1 MPNLTTS
8 TDVDTFMGSADQAAM
23 RTNMSLGTAATQDS
37 TAFATAAQGS
47 LADSAVQPGDLGT
60 AAYENTTAFAPATS
74 GTAVLKG
81 NGSGGFSNAAA
92 GTDFAPA
99 TSGTAIL
106 KGSGSGGFSNAA
118 AGTDYAPAT
127 SGSAILKGNGAGGFS
142 NASSGTDYAP
152 ATSGSAILKGNG
164 AGGFSSASSG
174 TDYAPA
180 TSGSAILKGN
190 GAGGFSSASAGTD
203 YAPATSGT
211 AILKGDG
218 SGGFSATTANVDYQG
233 VPEVKSGNFTAA
245 NNGFYVTTATC
256 TVTDPSPSEGQG
268 YSVLVRNG
276 TATIGGTG
284 YATAGVLIRRIYHS
298 GAWATYAALISEGPL
313 GTPSSGTLTNCTGLP
328 LTTGVTGDL
337 PLANLAQASA
347 ASRLLGRGSASGAG
361 DFQEISIGTGL
372 SMSGTTLSA
381 TGSSSGKILQVV
393 QATKTDTAS
402 VTGSSFSSVFTASI
416 TPSSNTSKV
425 LFIAMLSCSG
435 ASNQEQL
442 IRLVRSATN
451 LLIADTAGN
460 RVLTTTV
467 CYTNL
472 VGGIQGV
479 PVLYMD
485 SPASTSSLTYE
496 IHMASN
502 STGVVYLNRSATDT
516 DGATFPRATSSII
529 LMEVGA

>member
-1 MPNLTTS
+1 MPNLITS

-23 RTNMSLGTAATQDS
+23 RTNMGLGTAATEDS
-37 TAFATAAQGS
+37 TA
-47 LADSAVQPGDLGT
+47 
-60 AAYENTTAFAPATS
+60 
-74 GTAVLKG
+74 
-81 NGSGGFSNAAA
+81 
-92 GTDFAPA
+92 FAPA

-106 KGSGSGGFSNAA
+106 KGSGTGGFSNAAAGTDYAPATSGTSILKGSGTGGFSNAA

-142 NASSGTDYAP
+142 SAASGTDYAP

-245 NNGFYVTTATC
+245 NNALYITTATC

-268 YSVLVRNG
+268 FSVIVRNG
-276 TATIGGTG
+276 TTTIGGTA

-298 GAWATYAALISEGPL
+298 GAWASYADLISEGPL

-361 DFQEISIGTGL
+361 DYQEISLGTGL

-381 TGSSSGKILQVV
+381 TGSGGGKILQVV

-402 VTGSSFSSVFTASI
+402 VTGTSFSSVFTASI
-416 TPSSNTSKV
+416 TPSSSSSTV
-425 LFIAMLSCSG
+425 LVIVALSVG
-435 ASNQEQL
+435 QAASNFVN
-442 IRLVRSATN
+442 IRLTRSSST
-451 LLIADTAGN
+451 LLQGDTAGSRT
-460 RVLTTTV
+460 RVTTQA
-467 CYTNL
+467 NP
-472 VGGIQGV
+472 GGAGAMAAANITY
-479 PVLYMD
+479 LD
-485 SPASTSSLTYE
+485 SPASTSAQTYAIE
-496 IHMASN
+496 IASHT
-502 STGVVYLNRSATDT
+502 TGAVYLNRSGTDT
-516 DGATFPRATSSII
+516 DAAGFSRGASTIT
-529 LMEVGA
+529 LMEVAA